1 MEETKAPKDKRVH
14 KLRKELRNWKV
25 ESSRLKA
32 QGNAKRVN
40 DLMERERGLL
50 AWLKINNPKRYKRKY
65 RTYKRMQEAKD
76 WFDHLDFDSSG
87 EIDENEL
94 LVPLI
99 SMGFAHSVEEVR
111 ELIAHVDEDG
121 SGEIGFEEFWEILN
135 DRDSD
140 NAFKKLHRA
149 LDSGELG
156 DHNLIG
162 VETLLSSYRR
172 KVLFSALMSY
182 GKQDAD
188 ADTLSTREKAKFKRS
203 INALDKVFIR
213 RDWEKTHP
221 GEATEASSS
230 QETCKETSL
239 KRQWHERVNRM
250 KARDVRRAVRKEQ
263 GKLSILMKSKE
274 RQLHMVPR
282 TKQNCPGKN
291 LYSIDSAST
300 ILSLPPYPGAKEM
313 LEATRAKLRK
323 ERKEHLART
332 KPPPGVN
339 PVLAKLLKS
348 QPVKSQSYKPTDQSL
363 ASVSVDRSSLPQ
375 PVKLI
380 IDRTSVQTSVHNA
393 NVGIPSL
400 KDIKEITCNY
410 ESLDRFQR
418 RYAHVVQ

>member
-1 MEETKAPKDKRVH
+1 MHSLFAPHFHNKATDQSDFIIYERVSIVHLRMEEAKVPKDKRVH

-32 QGNAKRVN
+32 KGNAKRIN
-40 DLMERERGLL
+40 DLMERERGML
-50 AWLKINNPKRYKRKY
+50 AWLKTNNPKRYKRKY

-87 EIDENEL
+87 EIDEGEL

-135 DRDSD
+135 DRGSD

-172 KVLFSALMSY
+172 KVLFTALLSY

-188 ADTLSTREKAKFKRS
+188 ADTLSTREKAEFKRS

-213 RDWEKTHP
+213 REWEKTHP
-221 GEATEASSS
+221 GEAEGASGSV
-230 QETCKETSL
+230 
-239 KRQWHERVNRM
+239 R
-250 KARDVRRAVRKEQ
+250 ARR
-263 GKLSILMKSKE
+263 
-274 RQLHMVPR
+274 P
-282 TKQNCPGKN
+282 
-291 LYSIDSAST
+291 
-300 ILSLPPYPGAKEM
+300 
-313 LEATRAKLRK
+313 
-323 ERKEHLART
+323 
-332 KPPPGVN
+332 
-339 PVLAKLLKS
+339 
-348 QPVKSQSYKPTDQSL
+348 
-363 ASVSVDRSSLPQ
+363 
-375 PVKLI
+375 
-380 IDRTSVQTSVHNA
+380 
-393 NVGIPSL
+393 
-400 KDIKEITCNY
+400 
-410 ESLDRFQR
+410 
-418 RYAHVVQ
+418 